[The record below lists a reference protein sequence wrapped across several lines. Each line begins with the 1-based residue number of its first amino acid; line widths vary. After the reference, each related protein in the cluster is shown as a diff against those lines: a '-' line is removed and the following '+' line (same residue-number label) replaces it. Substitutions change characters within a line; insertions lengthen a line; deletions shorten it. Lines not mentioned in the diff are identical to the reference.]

1 MASWDVYLVEEL
13 GSAARRLRRRLY
25 EDNKNKVQQGEQA
38 PIEVTR
44 AQAQVASSRQALI
57 SAEGLVQ
64 QQELIVKALRDRPD
78 LAQAGIQ
85 VENFQIS
92 LKGSLNALRPELDVV
107 GTMQNGGLSGD
118 INAPGAALTPGA
130 ALYPGGDGTA
140 LGQIFRNNFPTY
152 SVGLQL
158 TLPLRNRIAQADAV
172 RDQLQVR
179 QTHLRRQQFEIRFVW
194 KSPTPM

>member
-1 MASWDVYLVEEL
+1 VASWDVYLVEEL

-85 VENFQIS
+85 VENSQIS

-140 LGQIFRNNFPTY
+140 LGQIFRNNFPTD
-152 SVGLQL
+152 SVGPQL